1 VNDSAPK
8 NQPEFACSICSDLGY
23 VIVET
28 ELDGR
33 KSSQAK
39 KCECVLRKIAEQKIL
54 KIPAE
59 YRSSELS
66 MLVPRPDLHPKQA
79 EYIAMMKANPHG
91 KYILSGDFGTG
102 KTHFFWALYREAV
115 NANRKIYA
123 STLQSLI
130 STYQASIEAS
140 QRNETPQIL
149 PITADDLRQTDT
161 PYSLFLDDIDKA
173 RATEYTAEQLFA
185 LIDACYS
192 YGHQTVVTTNLSIDR
207 LIEYFGRADRDFGR
221 FGGAIVRRLLD
232 NAREIEMF

>member
-1 VNDSAPK
+1 MPK
-8 NQPEFACSICSDLGY
+8 NQPEFECEVCSDTGY
-23 VIVET
+23 SFAPVEYRGRTIT
-28 ELDGR
+28 EAR
-33 KSSQAK
+33 

-59 YRSSELS
+59 YRSSELAT
-66 MLVPRPDLHPKQA
+66 LQPRKDLHPKQA
-79 EYIAMMKANPHG
+79 EYIGIMKANPHG

-102 KTHFFWALYREAV
+102 KTHFFWALYREAIA
-115 NANRKIYA
+115 ANRKVWA
-123 STLQSLI
+123 GTLQSLI
-130 STYQASIEAS
+130 STYQQAIEAS
-140 QRNETPQIL
+140 QRNETPHIL
-149 PITADDLRQTDT
+149 PITADDLRQTET

-207 LIEYFGRADRDFGR
+207 LIEYFGRADKDFGR

-232 NAREIEMF
+232 NAHEIEMF